1 MDYNDCVNKPSING
15 IELVGNKTA
24 VELGLAA
31 ASELEKYVTKKQL
44 ADAGYKTQADLEA
57 LLNTELSEI
66 EKALDKING
75 EVV

>member
-75 EVV
+75 EVI

>member
-24 VELGLAA
+24 AELGLAD
-31 ASELEKYVTKKQL
+31 ASELEKYITKKQL
-44 ADAGYKTQADLEA
+44 ADAGYKTQADLET

-75 EVV
+75 EVI